1 MFIIYILTLLQHQNT
16 PCLPLLAQL
25 VLLLVNSLH
34 LMLPE
39 VLCPC
44 NLIWNL
50 MQAIFFHLWFDVLSE
65 VLVVSLA
72 QILHY
77 ISFIFESMSYLV
89 YVSPKLA
96 KDNLTWK
103 WASRCMVAS
112 DKLSEQGCR
121 SVSRST
127 EHRHVMIGVHPNP
140 RVDSWDTAGAMLLLH
155 DMNMN
160 MNLLSVWYCW
170 SCDGCFLYDMNM
182 NLLSVSFLYIYLI
195 SCIHVLMFIYCLI
208 LLI

>member
-39 VLCPC
+39 VLCSC

-50 MQAIFFHLWFDVLSE
+50 MQAIFFHLWVDVLSE

-112 DKLSEQGCR
+112 DKLSEQGCW
-121 SVSRST
+121 SASRST

-140 RVDSWDTAGAMLLLH
+140 QVDSWDTAGAMLLLQLVLRW
-155 DMNMN
+155 MF
-160 MNLLSVWYCW
+160 SVWYESVVSVFLVYISDFMY
-170 SCDGCFLYDMNM
+170 SCVDVYILS
-182 NLLSVSFLYIYLI
+182 NLVNINLTNPRINGS
-195 SCIHVLMFIYCLI
+195 
-208 LLI
+208 

>member
-50 MQAIFFHLWFDVLSE
+50 MQAIFFHLWVDVLSE

-121 SVSRST
+121 SASRST
-127 EHRHVMIGVHPNP
+127 EHQHVMIGVHPNP
-140 RVDSWDTAGAMLLLH
+140 RVDSWDTAGAMLLLQLVLWW
-155 DMNMN
+155 MF
-160 MNLLSVWYCW
+160 SVWYESW
-170 SCDGCFLYDMNM
+170 YESVVSVFLVYISDFMYSCVDVYILS
-182 NLLSVSFLYIYLI
+182 NLVNINLTNPRINGS
-195 SCIHVLMFIYCLI
+195 
-208 LLI
+208 

>member
-50 MQAIFFHLWFDVLSE
+50 MQAIFFHLWVDVLSE

-121 SVSRST
+121 SASRST

-140 RVDSWDTAGAMLLLH
+140 RVDSWDTAGAMLLLQLVLRW
-155 DMNMN
+155 MF
-160 MNLLSVWYCW
+160 SVWYESVVKSVVSVFLVYISDLWKYCNIFSYCSYMDDFIMCW
-170 SCDGCFLYDMNM
+170 Y
-182 NLLSVSFLYIYLI
+182 LYI
-195 SCIHVLMFIYCLI
+195 V
-208 LLI
+208 

>member
-50 MQAIFFHLWFDVLSE
+50 MQAIFFHLWVDVLSE

-121 SVSRST
+121 SASRST

-140 RVDSWDTAGAMLLLH
+140 RVDSWDTAGAMLLLQLVLRW
-155 DMNMN
+155 MF
-160 MNLLSVWYCW
+160 SVWYESVVSVFLVYISDFMY
-170 SCDGCFLYDMNM
+170 SCVDVYILS
-182 NLLSVSFLYIYLI
+182 NLVNINLI
-195 SCIHVLMFIYCLI
+195 NGS
-208 LLI
+208 